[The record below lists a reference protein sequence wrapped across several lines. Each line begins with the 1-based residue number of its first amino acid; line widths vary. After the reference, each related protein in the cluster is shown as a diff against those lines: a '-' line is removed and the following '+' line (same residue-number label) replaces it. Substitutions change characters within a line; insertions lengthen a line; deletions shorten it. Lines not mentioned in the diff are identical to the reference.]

1 MPWKAPQ
8 GRGCRCPGA
17 AGQGTQ
23 GDIPASELTSRG
35 SLHTGH
41 GAAAFPSGAGRECWL
56 LLRHPSSSLGVSLA
70 PLWCRRQG
78 QQETAFLSLS
88 GRAFPRPLPC
98 VTPHVTQAFDNWE
111 GCRSWWSCQSA
122 SPLNRWKTSEICAS
136 TEVWETVVPVKWALS
151 FPYGKLV

>member
-8 GRGCRCPGA
+8 GRGCRCPRA

-23 GDIPASELTSRG
+23 GDVPASELTSPRVPA
-35 SLHTGH
+35 H
-41 GAAAFPSGAGRECWL
+41 GTRSCSISIWWWQEVLTPAPSPQQLPWGLSGTPVMQEAGPAGDSFSFSFRKSFPPA
-56 LLRHPSSSLGVSLA
+56 SSLCH
-70 PLWCRRQG
+70 P
-78 QQETAFLSLS
+78 
-88 GRAFPRPLPC
+88 PC
-98 VTPHVTQAFDNWE
+98 HPGIWQLG
-111 GCRSWWSCQSA
+111 GCRSWWSCQTA